1 MALTD
6 ISLLFKDIIE
16 TPQQK
21 QQRLFAEGQAAAG
34 QFTGLPT
41 GLRELAMGTA
51 SGIPNMVESVRQFGA
66 TAGLP
71 VQTQGEQ
78 LQGAL
83 GGLNMADPASQ
94 AEAVRLLS
102 QVDPLRGAAAAEI
115 FAEEKRKQVD
125 RTRRMAFEDAREARA
140 RRNEARTIEE
150 VGRAEDRAARE
161 EQRFLWSEEDRVRN
175 KETFDN
181 QMIEWNQSQEDR
193 ARTQRASSALKSSL
207 LTDLQQNDPENVY
220 IDILQDEDTDV
231 PLNTLL
237 QIRRDYESDIKPE
250 ITIQT
255 VYDPSSNKNMIL
267 SIDKNTGDIIAT
279 LGESGRTTATE
290 RDIPNMSDERGISID
305 KVVEAQKKWEEIK
318 IWDLMGG
325 GSAHTEAG
333 KILLRN
339 LIHAYSEKNN
349 KNLAETVQAI
359 TKQIETENGRNLLSA
374 GLIVTTNSAPQT
386 QSDIFTRADSVI
398 SGGR

>member
-1 MALTD
+1 M
-6 ISLLFKDIIE
+6 
-16 TPQQK
+16 
-21 QQRLFAEGQAAAG
+21 
-34 QFTGLPT
+34 
-41 GLRELAMGTA
+41 
-51 SGIPNMVESVRQFGA
+51 
-66 TAGLP
+66 
-71 VQTQGEQ
+71 
-78 LQGAL
+78 
-83 GGLNMADPASQ
+83 
-94 AEAVRLLS
+94 
-102 QVDPLRGAAAAEI
+102 
-115 FAEEKRKQVD
+115 
-125 RTRRMAFEDAREARA
+125 
-140 RRNEARTIEE
+140 
-150 VGRAEDRAARE
+150 
-161 EQRFLWSEEDRVRN
+161 
-175 KETFDN
+175 
-181 QMIEWNQSQEDR
+181 
-193 ARTQRASSALKSSL
+193 
-207 LTDLQQNDPENVY
+207 Y

>member
-78 LQGAL
+78 LQRAL

-140 RRNEARTIEE
+140 RRDEARTIEE

-161 EQRFLWSEEDRVRN
+161 EQRFVWSEEDRVRN

>member
-78 LQGAL
+78 LQRAL

-125 RTRRMAFEDAREARA
+125 RTRSMAFEDAREARA
-140 RRNEARTIEE
+140 RRDEARTIEE

-161 EQRFLWSEEDRVRN
+161 EQRFVWSEEDRVRN

-207 LTDLQQNDPENVY
+207 LTELQQNDPVNVY

-290 RDIPNMSDERGISID
+290 RDIPNMSDERGMSID
-305 KVVEAQKKWEEIK
+305 KVVESQKKLEEIK